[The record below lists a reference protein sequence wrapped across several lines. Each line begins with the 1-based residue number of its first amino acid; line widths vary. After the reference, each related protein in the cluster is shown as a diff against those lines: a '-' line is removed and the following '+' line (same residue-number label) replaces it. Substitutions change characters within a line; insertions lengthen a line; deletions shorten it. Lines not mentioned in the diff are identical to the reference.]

1 MVPEVAGSSPVF
13 HPKLE
18 ESRTPKVFGFRFFLN
33 AYSIS
38 LNSMR
43 GFLVA
48 FVSHAAVSLWAQ
60 DSLSYQPIYM
70 NANAIRSLQVQSG
83 SKIPR
88 LGLFGLSQPAA
99 ARFGWDRVQ
108 NDSAF
113 AFDAAK
119 TLWLDY
125 YCLFGDSL
133 SADWALVESPRE
145 VLRRKD
151 LKPWNLVPLQ
161 NAPLARQIQPL
172 AFGGSLRLPAIT
184 PDGPKAVA
192 AAVLPS
198 NLPSA
203 IKPSEIRI
211 IVRSGDNFGILQR
224 RHSGISLKELYAANR
239 GSDRI
244 YPGQVLIIRR

>member
-1 MVPEVAGSSPVF
+1 
-13 HPKLE
+13 
-18 ESRTPKVFGFRFFLN
+18 
-33 AYSIS
+33 
-38 LNSMR
+38 MR

-83 SKIPR
+83 SKVPR
-88 LGLFGLSQPAA
+88 LGPFGLSQPAA

-113 AFDAAK
+113 AFEAAK

-133 SADWALVESPRE
+133 SADWALIDSPRE
-145 VLRRKD
+145 VLKRKD
-151 LKPWNLVPLQ
+151 LKPWNRLPIQSVPRAQ
-161 NAPLARQIQPL
+161 PLPAL
-172 AFGGSLRLPAIT
+172 AFGGSLKLPAS
-184 PDGPKAVA
+184 A
-192 AAVLPS
+192 AEGTRESPVLPLAPAS
-198 NLPSA
+198 PV
-203 IKPSEIRI
+203 KPSEVRI
-211 IVRSGDNFGILQR
+211 TVRSGDNFGILQR
-224 RHSGISLKELYAANR
+224 RHPGISLKELYAANR

>member
-1 MVPEVAGSSPVF
+1 
-13 HPKLE
+13 
-18 ESRTPKVFGFRFFLN
+18 
-33 AYSIS
+33 
-38 LNSMR
+38 MR

-70 NANAIRSLQVQSG
+70 NATAIRSLQVQSG
-83 SKIPR
+83 SKVPR

-133 SADWALVESPRE
+133 SADWALVDSPRE
-145 VLRRKD
+145 VLRHKD
-151 LKPWNLVPLQ
+151 LKPWNLVPVQ
-161 NAPLARQIQPL
+161 NASSTKPLQAL
-172 AFGGSLRLPAIT
+172 AFGGSFMQPAIASEGSKEGVAT
-184 PDGPKAVA
+184 VLSPD
-192 AAVLPS
+192 
-198 NLPSA
+198 LPSA
-203 IKPSEIRI
+203 VKPSEIQI
-211 IVRSGDNFGILQR
+211 LVRSGDNFGILQR
-224 RHSGISLKELYAANR
+224 RHPGISLKELYQANK

>member
-1 MVPEVAGSSPVF
+1 
-13 HPKLE
+13 
-18 ESRTPKVFGFRFFLN
+18 
-33 AYSIS
+33 
-38 LNSMR
+38 MR

-60 DSLSYQPIYM
+60 DSISYQPIYM
-70 NANAIRSLQVQSG
+70 NSTAIRSLQVLSG
-83 SKIPR
+83 SKVPR

-113 AFDAAK
+113 AFEAAK

-133 SADWALVESPRE
+133 SADWALIDSPRE
-145 VLRRKD
+145 VLKRKD
-151 LKPWNLVPLQ
+151 LKPWNRVPIQ
-161 NAPLARQIQPL
+161 NAPRVQPLPAL
-172 AFGGSLRLPAIT
+172 AFGGSLKLPAS
-184 PDGPKAVA
+184 A
-192 AAVLPS
+192 AEGTRESPVLPLAPAS
-198 NLPSA
+198 PV
-203 IKPSEIRI
+203 KPSEVRI
-211 IVRSGDNFGILQR
+211 TVRSGDNFGILQR
-224 RHSGISLKELYAANR
+224 RHPGISLKELYAANR

>member
-1 MVPEVAGSSPVF
+1 
-13 HPKLE
+13 
-18 ESRTPKVFGFRFFLN
+18 
-33 AYSIS
+33 
-38 LNSMR
+38 MR

-60 DSLSYQPIYM
+60 DSIGYQPIYM
-70 NANAIRSLQVQSG
+70 NSNAIRSLQVQSG
-83 SKIPR
+83 SKVPR

-133 SADWALVESPRE
+133 SADWALIDSPRE
-145 VLRRKD
+145 VLKCKD
-151 LKPWNLVPLQ
+151 LKPWNRVPIQ
-161 NAPLARQIQPL
+161 YAPRAQPLPAL
-172 AFGGSLRLPAIT
+172 AFGGSLKLPAIV
-184 PDGPKAVA
+184 PDGTVGSPA
-192 AAVLPS
+192 LSP
-198 NLPSA
+198 NLPNV
-203 IKPSEIRI
+203 IKPSEVRI

-224 RHSGISLKELYAANR
+224 RHPGISLKELYGANR

>member
-1 MVPEVAGSSPVF
+1 
-13 HPKLE
+13 
-18 ESRTPKVFGFRFFLN
+18 
-33 AYSIS
+33 
-38 LNSMR
+38 MR

-60 DSLSYQPIYM
+60 DSISYQPIYM
-70 NANAIRSLQVQSG
+70 NSTAIRSLQVQSG
-83 SKIPR
+83 SKVPR

-113 AFDAAK
+113 AFEAAK

-133 SADWALVESPRE
+133 SADWALIDSPRE
-145 VLRRKD
+145 VLKCKD
-151 LKPWNLVPLQ
+151 LKPWNRVPIQ
-161 NAPLARQIQPL
+161 YAPRAQPL
-172 AFGGSLRLPAIT
+172 PAIAFGGSLKLPASAAE
-184 PDGPKAVA
+184 GPREST
-192 AAVLPS
+192 VLSLAPAS
-198 NLPSA
+198 PV
-203 IKPSEIRI
+203 KPSEVRI
-211 IVRSGDNFGILQR
+211 TVRSGDNFGILQR
-224 RHSGISLKELYAANR
+224 RHPGISLKELYAANR

>member
-1 MVPEVAGSSPVF
+1 
-13 HPKLE
+13 
-18 ESRTPKVFGFRFFLN
+18 
-33 AYSIS
+33 
-38 LNSMR
+38 MR

-83 SKIPR
+83 SKVPR
-88 LGLFGLSQPAA
+88 LGPFGLSQPAA

-133 SADWALVESPRE
+133 SADWALIDSPRE
-145 VLRRKD
+145 VLKCKD
-151 LKPWNLVPLQ
+151 LKPWNRVPIQ
-161 NAPLARQIQPL
+161 YAPRAQTLPAL
-172 AFGGSLRLPAIT
+172 AFGGSLKLPAIV
-184 PDGPKAVA
+184 PDGTVGSPA
-192 AAVLPS
+192 LSP
-198 NLPSA
+198 NLPNV
-203 IKPSEIRI
+203 IKPSEVRI

-224 RHSGISLKELYAANR
+224 RHPGISLKELYGANR

>member
-1 MVPEVAGSSPVF
+1 
-13 HPKLE
+13 
-18 ESRTPKVFGFRFFLN
+18 
-33 AYSIS
+33 
-38 LNSMR
+38 MR

-60 DSLSYQPIYM
+60 DSISYQPIYM
-70 NANAIRSLQVQSG
+70 NSTAIRSLQVLSG
-83 SKIPR
+83 SKVPR

-133 SADWALVESPRE
+133 SADWALIDSPRE
-145 VLRRKD
+145 VLKRKD
-151 LKPWNLVPLQ
+151 LKPWNRVPIQ
-161 NAPLARQIQPL
+161 SAPRPQPLPAL
-172 AFGGSLRLPAIT
+172 AFGGSLKLPAIAAE
-184 PDGPKAVA
+184 GPREST
-192 AAVLPS
+192 VLSLAPAS
-198 NLPSA
+198 PV
-203 IKPSEIRI
+203 KPSEVRI
-211 IVRSGDNFGILQR
+211 TVRSGDNFGILQR
-224 RHSGISLKELYAANR
+224 RHPGISLKELYAANR

-244 YPGQVLIIRR
+244 YPSQVLIIRR

>member
-1 MVPEVAGSSPVF
+1 
-13 HPKLE
+13 
-18 ESRTPKVFGFRFFLN
+18 
-33 AYSIS
+33 
-38 LNSMR
+38 MR

-83 SKIPR
+83 SKVPR

-113 AFDAAK
+113 AFEAAK

-133 SADWALVESPRE
+133 SADWALIDSPRE
-145 VLRRKD
+145 VLKCKD
-151 LKPWNLVPLQ
+151 LKPWNRVPIQ
-161 NAPLARQIQPL
+161 YAPRAQPLPAL
-172 AFGGSLRLPAIT
+172 AFGGSLKLPAS
-184 PDGPKAVA
+184 A
-192 AAVLPS
+192 AEGSRESPVLPLAPAS
-198 NLPSA
+198 PV
-203 IKPSEIRI
+203 KPSEVRI
-211 IVRSGDNFGILQR
+211 TVRSGDNFGILQR
-224 RHSGISLKELYAANR
+224 RHPGISLKELYAANR

>member
-1 MVPEVAGSSPVF
+1 
-13 HPKLE
+13 
-18 ESRTPKVFGFRFFLN
+18 
-33 AYSIS
+33 
-38 LNSMR
+38 MR

-60 DSLSYQPIYM
+60 DSISYQPIYM
-70 NANAIRSLQVQSG
+70 NSTAIRSLQVLSG
-83 SKIPR
+83 SKVPR

-133 SADWALVESPRE
+133 SADWALVDSPRE
-145 VLRRKD
+145 VLKCKD
-151 LKPWNLVPLQ
+151 LKPWNRVPIQ
-161 NAPLARQIQPL
+161 SAPRPQPLPAL
-172 AFGGSLRLPAIT
+172 AFGGSLKLPASAAE
-184 PDGPKAVA
+184 GPREST
-192 AAVLPS
+192 VLSLAPAS
-198 NLPSA
+198 PV
-203 IKPSEIRI
+203 KPSEVRI
-211 IVRSGDNFGILQR
+211 TVRSGDNFGILQR
-224 RHSGISLKELYAANR
+224 RHPGISLKELYAANR

>member
-1 MVPEVAGSSPVF
+1 
-13 HPKLE
+13 
-18 ESRTPKVFGFRFFLN
+18 
-33 AYSIS
+33 
-38 LNSMR
+38 MR

-70 NANAIRSLQVQSG
+70 NATALRSLQVQSG
-83 SKIPR
+83 SKVPR

-133 SADWALVESPRE
+133 SADWALVDSPRE
-145 VLRRKD
+145 VLKRKD
-151 LKPWNLVPLQ
+151 LKPWNLVAMH
-161 NAPLARQIQPL
+161 NAPRAQPLPAL
-172 AFGGSLRLPAIT
+172 AFGSSSKLPASAAE
-184 PDGPKAVA
+184 GPRESP
-192 AAVLPS
+192 VLSLAPAS
-198 NLPSA
+198 PV
-203 IKPSEIRI
+203 KPSEVRI
-211 IVRSGDNFGILQR
+211 TVRSGDNFGILLR
-224 RHSGISLKELYAANR
+224 RHPGISLKELYQANK

>member
-1 MVPEVAGSSPVF
+1 
-13 HPKLE
+13 
-18 ESRTPKVFGFRFFLN
+18 
-33 AYSIS
+33 
-38 LNSMR
+38 MR

-83 SKIPR
+83 SKVPR

-133 SADWALVESPRE
+133 SADWALVDSPRE
-145 VLRRKD
+145 VLKCKD
-151 LKPWNLVPLQ
+151 LKPWNRVPIQ
-161 NAPLARQIQPL
+161 SAPRPQPLPAL
-172 AFGGSLRLPAIT
+172 AFGGSLKLPASAAE
-184 PDGPKAVA
+184 GPREST
-192 AAVLPS
+192 VLSLAPAS
-198 NLPSA
+198 PV
-203 IKPSEIRI
+203 KPSEVRI
-211 IVRSGDNFGILQR
+211 TVRSGDNFGILQR
-224 RHSGISLKELYAANR
+224 RHPGISLKELYAANR

>member
-1 MVPEVAGSSPVF
+1 
-13 HPKLE
+13 
-18 ESRTPKVFGFRFFLN
+18 
-33 AYSIS
+33 
-38 LNSMR
+38 MR

-83 SKIPR
+83 SKVPR

-133 SADWALVESPRE
+133 SADWALIDSPRE
-145 VLRRKD
+145 VLKRKD
-151 LKPWNLVPLQ
+151 LKPWNRLPIQSVPRAQ
-161 NAPLARQIQPL
+161 PLPAL
-172 AFGGSLRLPAIT
+172 AFGGSLKLSASAAEAPRESPVLSLAPASPVKPTEVRIT
-184 PDGPKAVA
+184 
-192 AAVLPS
+192 
-198 NLPSA
+198 
-203 IKPSEIRI
+203 
-211 IVRSGDNFGILQR
+211 VRSGDNFGILQR
-224 RHSGISLKELYAANR
+224 RHPGISLKELYAANR

>member
-1 MVPEVAGSSPVF
+1 
-13 HPKLE
+13 
-18 ESRTPKVFGFRFFLN
+18 
-33 AYSIS
+33 
-38 LNSMR
+38 MR

-70 NANAIRSLQVQSG
+70 NATALRSLQVQSG
-83 SKIPR
+83 SKVPR

-133 SADWALVESPRE
+133 SADWALVDSPRE
-145 VLRRKD
+145 VLKRKD
-151 LKPWNLVPLQ
+151 LKPWNLVPVQ
-161 NAPLARQIQPL
+161 NAPRAQPL
-172 AFGGSLRLPAIT
+172 PALALGGSLKLPAS
-184 PDGPKAVA
+184 A
-192 AAVLPS
+192 AEAPGESPVLSLAPAS
-198 NLPSA
+198 PV
-203 IKPSEIRI
+203 KPSELRI

-224 RHSGISLKELYAANR
+224 RHPGISLKELYQANK

>member
-1 MVPEVAGSSPVF
+1 M
-13 HPKLE
+13 
-18 ESRTPKVFGFRFFLN
+18 
-33 AYSIS
+33 
-38 LNSMR
+38 NSMR

-60 DSLSYQPIYM
+60 DSISYQPIYM
-70 NANAIRSLQVQSG
+70 NSTAIRSLQVLSG
-83 SKIPR
+83 SKVPR

-133 SADWALVESPRE
+133 SADWALIDSPRE
-145 VLRRKD
+145 VLKCKD
-151 LKPWNLVPLQ
+151 LKPWNRVPIQ
-161 NAPLARQIQPL
+161 SAPRPQPLPAL
-172 AFGGSLRLPAIT
+172 AFGGSLKLPASAAE
-184 PDGPKAVA
+184 GPREST
-192 AAVLPS
+192 VLSLAPAS
-198 NLPSA
+198 PV
-203 IKPSEIRI
+203 KPSEVRI
-211 IVRSGDNFGILQR
+211 TVRSGDNFGILQR
-224 RHSGISLKELYAANR
+224 RHPGISLKELYAANR

>member
-1 MVPEVAGSSPVF
+1 
-13 HPKLE
+13 
-18 ESRTPKVFGFRFFLN
+18 
-33 AYSIS
+33 
-38 LNSMR
+38 MR

-83 SKIPR
+83 SKVPR

-113 AFDAAK
+113 AFEAAK

-133 SADWALVESPRE
+133 SADWALIDSPRE
-145 VLRRKD
+145 VLKRKD
-151 LKPWNLVPLQ
+151 LKPWNRVPIQ
-161 NAPLARQIQPL
+161 SVPRAQPLPAL
-172 AFGGSLRLPAIT
+172 AFGGSLKLPAS
-184 PDGPKAVA
+184 A
-192 AAVLPS
+192 AEAPRESPVLSLAPAS
-198 NLPSA
+198 PV
-203 IKPSEIRI
+203 KPSEVRI
-211 IVRSGDNFGILQR
+211 TVRSGDNFGILQR
-224 RHSGISLKELYAANR
+224 RHPGISLKELYAANR

>member
-1 MVPEVAGSSPVF
+1 
-13 HPKLE
+13 
-18 ESRTPKVFGFRFFLN
+18 
-33 AYSIS
+33 
-38 LNSMR
+38 MR

-83 SKIPR
+83 SKVPR

-113 AFDAAK
+113 AFEAAK

-133 SADWALVESPRE
+133 SADWALIDSPRE
-145 VLRRKD
+145 VLKCKD
-151 LKPWNLVPLQ
+151 LKPWNRVPIQ
-161 NAPLARQIQPL
+161 SAPRAQPLPAL
-172 AFGGSLRLPAIT
+172 AFGGSLKLPAS
-184 PDGPKAVA
+184 A
-192 AAVLPS
+192 AEGSRESTVLSLAPAS
-198 NLPSA
+198 PV
-203 IKPSEIRI
+203 KPSEVRI
-211 IVRSGDNFGILQR
+211 TVRSGDNFGILQR
-224 RHSGISLKELYAANR
+224 RHPGISLKELYAANR

>member
-1 MVPEVAGSSPVF
+1 
-13 HPKLE
+13 
-18 ESRTPKVFGFRFFLN
+18 
-33 AYSIS
+33 
-38 LNSMR
+38 MR

-60 DSLSYQPIYM
+60 DSLSYQPVYM

-83 SKIPR
+83 SKVPR

-113 AFDAAK
+113 AFEAAK

-133 SADWALVESPRE
+133 SADWALIDSPRE
-145 VLRRKD
+145 VLKRKD
-151 LKPWNLVPLQ
+151 LKPWNRVPIQ
-161 NAPLARQIQPL
+161 NAPRVQPLPAL
-172 AFGGSLRLPAIT
+172 AFGGSLKLPAS
-184 PDGPKAVA
+184 A
-192 AAVLPS
+192 AEGTRESPVLPLAPAS
-198 NLPSA
+198 PV
-203 IKPSEIRI
+203 KPSEVRI
-211 IVRSGDNFGILQR
+211 TVRSGDNFGILQR
-224 RHSGISLKELYAANR
+224 RHPGISLKELYAANR

>member
-1 MVPEVAGSSPVF
+1 
-13 HPKLE
+13 
-18 ESRTPKVFGFRFFLN
+18 
-33 AYSIS
+33 
-38 LNSMR
+38 MR

-60 DSLSYQPIYM
+60 DSISYQPIYM
-70 NANAIRSLQVQSG
+70 NATAIRSLQGQSG
-83 SKIPR
+83 SKVPR

-145 VLRRKD
+145 VLKRKD
-151 LKPWNLVPLQ
+151 LKPWNLMPRQ
-161 NAPLARQIQPL
+161 NSPLAKPLPPL
-172 AFGGSLRLPAIT
+172 AFGGNLMLPAIAS
-184 PDGPKAVA
+184 DGPKESTPA
-192 AAVLPS
+192 ALPQD
-198 NLPSA
+198 PPKE
-203 IKPSEIRI
+203 IKSTELSIL
-211 IVRSGDNFGILQR
+211 VRSGDNFGILQR
-224 RHSGISLKELYAANR
+224 RHPGISLKELYAANR

-244 YPGQVLIIRR
+244 YPGQVLKIRR

>member
-1 MVPEVAGSSPVF
+1 
-13 HPKLE
+13 
-18 ESRTPKVFGFRFFLN
+18 
-33 AYSIS
+33 
-38 LNSMR
+38 MR

-70 NANAIRSLQVQSG
+70 NATAIRSLQVQSG
-83 SKIPR
+83 SKVPR

-133 SADWALVESPRE
+133 SADWALVDSPRE

-151 LKPWNLVPLQ
+151 LKPWNLVAVQ
-161 NAPLARQIQPL
+161 NAPLVKPLQAL
-172 AFGGSLRLPAIT
+172 AFGGSLKLPAIAAE
-184 PDGPKAVA
+184 GPKEGTAV
-192 AAVLPS
+192 VLPPAPVS
-198 NLPSA
+198 PV
-203 IKPSEIRI
+203 KPSEVRVT
-211 IVRSGDNFGILQR
+211 VRSGDNFGILLR
-224 RHSGISLKELYAANR
+224 RHPGISLKELYAANR

-244 YPGQVLIIRR
+244 YPGQVLKIRR

>member
-60 DSLSYQPIYM
+60 DSLSYQPVYM

-83 SKIPR
+83 SKVPR
-88 LGLFGLSQPAA
+88 LGPFGLSQPAA

-133 SADWALVESPRE
+133 SADWALIDSPRE
-145 VLRRKD
+145 VLKCKD
-151 LKPWNLVPLQ
+151 LKPWNRVPIQ
-161 NAPLARQIQPL
+161 YAPREQPLPAL
-172 AFGGSLRLPAIT
+172 AFGGSLKLPASAAE
-184 PDGPKAVA
+184 GPKAAV
-192 AAVLPS
+192 AAVLPPD
-198 NLPSA
+198 LPNVV
-203 IKPSEIRI
+203 KPSEVRI
-211 IVRSGDNFGILQR
+211 TVRSGDNFGILQR
-224 RHSGISLKELYAANR
+224 RHPGISLKELYGANR

>member
-1 MVPEVAGSSPVF
+1 
-13 HPKLE
+13 
-18 ESRTPKVFGFRFFLN
+18 
-33 AYSIS
+33 
-38 LNSMR
+38 MR

-83 SKIPR
+83 SKVPR

-133 SADWALVESPRE
+133 SADWALIDSPRE
-145 VLRRKD
+145 VLKRKD
-151 LKPWNLVPLQ
+151 LKPWNRLPIQSVPRAQ
-161 NAPLARQIQPL
+161 PLPAL
-172 AFGGSLRLPAIT
+172 AFGGSLKLSASAAEAPRESPVLSLAPASPVKPTEVRIT
-184 PDGPKAVA
+184 
-192 AAVLPS
+192 
-198 NLPSA
+198 
-203 IKPSEIRI
+203 
-211 IVRSGDNFGILQR
+211 VRSGDNFGILQR
-224 RHSGISLKELYAANR
+224 RHPGISLKELYVANR

>member
-1 MVPEVAGSSPVF
+1 
-13 HPKLE
+13 
-18 ESRTPKVFGFRFFLN
+18 
-33 AYSIS
+33 
-38 LNSMR
+38 MR

-70 NANAIRSLQVQSG
+70 NATAIRSLQVQSG
-83 SKIPR
+83 SRVPR

-113 AFDAAK
+113 AFEAAK

-133 SADWALVESPRE
+133 SADWALVDSPRE
-145 VLRRKD
+145 VLKCKD
-151 LKPWNLVPLQ
+151 LKPWNRVPIQ
-161 NAPLARQIQPL
+161 SAPRPQPLPAL
-172 AFGGSLRLPAIT
+172 AFGGSLKLPASAAE
-184 PDGPKAVA
+184 GPREST
-192 AAVLPS
+192 VLSLAPAS
-198 NLPSA
+198 PV
-203 IKPSEIRI
+203 KPSEVRI
-211 IVRSGDNFGILQR
+211 TVRSGDNFGILQR
-224 RHSGISLKELYAANR
+224 RHPGISLKELYAANR

>member
-1 MVPEVAGSSPVF
+1 
-13 HPKLE
+13 
-18 ESRTPKVFGFRFFLN
+18 
-33 AYSIS
+33 
-38 LNSMR
+38 MR

-70 NANAIRSLQVQSG
+70 NATAIRSLQVQSG
-83 SKIPR
+83 SKVPR

-145 VLRRKD
+145 VLKRKE
-151 LKPWNLVPLQ
+151 LKPWNLIPTQ
-161 NAPLARQIQPL
+161 NAPRAQPMPAL
-172 AFGGSLRLPAIT
+172 AFGDSLQLPAI
-184 PDGPKAVA
+184 A
-192 AAVLPS
+192 AEVSRESLVLPPD
-198 NLPSA
+198 LPNVV
-203 IKPSEIRI
+203 KPSEVRI
-211 IVRSGDNFGILQR
+211 TVRSGDNFGILQR
-224 RHSGISLKELYAANR
+224 RHPGISLKELYAANR

>member
-1 MVPEVAGSSPVF
+1 
-13 HPKLE
+13 
-18 ESRTPKVFGFRFFLN
+18 
-33 AYSIS
+33 
-38 LNSMR
+38 MR

-145 VLRRKD
+145 VLRRKA
-151 LKPWNLVPLQ
+151 LKPWNLIPMQ

-172 AFGGSLRLPAIT
+172 AFGGSLSLPAIA
-184 PDGPKAVA
+184 PEGPKAGA

-198 NLPSA
+198 DLPSA
-203 IKPSEIRI
+203 IKPIEIRI

-224 RHSGISLKELYAANR
+224 RHPGINLKELYGANR

>member
-1 MVPEVAGSSPVF
+1 
-13 HPKLE
+13 
-18 ESRTPKVFGFRFFLN
+18 
-33 AYSIS
+33 
-38 LNSMR
+38 MR

-60 DSLSYQPIYM
+60 DSLSYQPVYM

-83 SKIPR
+83 SKVPR

-113 AFDAAK
+113 AFEAAK

-133 SADWALVESPRE
+133 SADWALIDSPRE
-145 VLRRKD
+145 VLKRKD
-151 LKPWNLVPLQ
+151 LKPWNRLPIQ
-161 NAPLARQIQPL
+161 GAPRAQPL
-172 AFGGSLRLPAIT
+172 PALTFGGSLKLPASAAE
-184 PDGPKAVA
+184 GPRESP
-192 AAVLPS
+192 VLPLAPAS
-198 NLPSA
+198 PV
-203 IKPSEIRI
+203 KPSEVRI
-211 IVRSGDNFGILQR
+211 TVRSGDNFGILQR
-224 RHSGISLKELYAANR
+224 RHPGISLKELYAANR

>member
-1 MVPEVAGSSPVF
+1 
-13 HPKLE
+13 
-18 ESRTPKVFGFRFFLN
+18 
-33 AYSIS
+33 
-38 LNSMR
+38 MR

-60 DSLSYQPIYM
+60 DSIGYQPIYM
-70 NANAIRSLQVQSG
+70 NSNAIRSLQVQSG
-83 SKIPR
+83 SKVPR

-133 SADWALVESPRE
+133 AADWALVDSPRE

-151 LKPWNLVPLQ
+151 LKPWNLIPMQ
-161 NAPLARQIQPL
+161 NAPRTQPLLPL
-172 AFGGSLRLPAIT
+172 AFGGSLRLPAIV
-184 PDGPKAVA
+184 PDGTVGSPA
-192 AAVLPS
+192 LSP
-198 NLPSA
+198 NLPNV

-224 RHSGISLKELYAANR
+224 RHPGINLKELYGANR

>member
-1 MVPEVAGSSPVF
+1 
-13 HPKLE
+13 
-18 ESRTPKVFGFRFFLN
+18 
-33 AYSIS
+33 
-38 LNSMR
+38 MR

-60 DSLSYQPIYM
+60 DSIGYQPIYM
-70 NANAIRSLQVQSG
+70 NSNAIRSLQVQSG
-83 SKIPR
+83 SKVPR
-88 LGLFGLSQPAA
+88 LGPFGLSQPAA

-133 SADWALVESPRE
+133 SADWALIDSPRE
-145 VLRRKD
+145 VLKCKD
-151 LKPWNLVPLQ
+151 LKPWNRVPIQ
-161 NAPLARQIQPL
+161 YAPRAQPLPAL
-172 AFGGSLRLPAIT
+172 AFGGSLKLPAIV
-184 PDGPKAVA
+184 PDGTVGSPALSPD
-192 AAVLPS
+192 LP
-198 NLPSA
+198 NVV
-203 IKPSEIRI
+203 KPSEVRI

-224 RHSGISLKELYAANR
+224 RHPGISLKELYGANR

>member
-1 MVPEVAGSSPVF
+1 
-13 HPKLE
+13 
-18 ESRTPKVFGFRFFLN
+18 
-33 AYSIS
+33 
-38 LNSMR
+38 MR

-60 DSLSYQPIYM
+60 DSISYQPIYM

-83 SKIPR
+83 SKVPR

-133 SADWALVESPRE
+133 SADWALIDSPRE
-145 VLRRKD
+145 VLKRKD
-151 LKPWNLVPLQ
+151 LKPWNRVPIQ
-161 NAPLARQIQPL
+161 NVPRVLPLPAL
-172 AFGGSLRLPAIT
+172 AFGGSLKLPASAAE
-184 PDGPKAVA
+184 GPREST
-192 AAVLPS
+192 VLSLAPAS
-198 NLPSA
+198 PV
-203 IKPSEIRI
+203 KPSEVRI
-211 IVRSGDNFGILQR
+211 TVRSGDNFGILQR
-224 RHSGISLKELYAANR
+224 RHPGISLKELYAANR

>member
-1 MVPEVAGSSPVF
+1 
-13 HPKLE
+13 
-18 ESRTPKVFGFRFFLN
+18 
-33 AYSIS
+33 
-38 LNSMR
+38 MR
-43 GFLVA
+43 GITVA

-70 NANAIRSLQVQSG
+70 NASAIRSLQVQSG
-83 SKIPR
+83 SKVPR

-145 VLRRKD
+145 VLKCKD
-151 LKPWNLVPLQ
+151 LKPWNLVPMQ
-161 NAPLARQIQPL
+161 NAPRAQPLPPL
-172 AFGGSLRLPAIT
+172 AFGGSLRLPAIA
-184 PDGPKAVA
+184 PEGPGGSPALSTDLTNV
-192 AAVLPS
+192 
-198 NLPSA
+198 
-203 IKPSEIRI
+203 IKPSEVRI

-224 RHSGISLKELYAANR
+224 RHPGISLKELYGANR

>member
-1 MVPEVAGSSPVF
+1 
-13 HPKLE
+13 
-18 ESRTPKVFGFRFFLN
+18 
-33 AYSIS
+33 
-38 LNSMR
+38 MR
-43 GFLVA
+43 GITVA

-70 NANAIRSLQVQSG
+70 NASAIRSLQVQSG
-83 SKIPR
+83 SKVPR

-145 VLRRKD
+145 VLKCKD
-151 LKPWNLVPLQ
+151 LKPWNLVPMQ
-161 NAPLARQIQPL
+161 NAPRAQPLPPL
-172 AFGGSLRLPAIT
+172 AFGGSLRLPAIA
-184 PDGPKAVA
+184 PEGPGGSPALSTD
-192 AAVLPS
+192 LP
-198 NLPSA
+198 NV
-203 IKPSEIRI
+203 IKPSEVRI

-224 RHSGISLKELYAANR
+224 RHPGISLKELYGANR

>member
-1 MVPEVAGSSPVF
+1 
-13 HPKLE
+13 
-18 ESRTPKVFGFRFFLN
+18 
-33 AYSIS
+33 
-38 LNSMR
+38 MR

-60 DSLSYQPIYM
+60 DSLSYHPIYM
-70 NANAIRSLQVQSG
+70 NASAIRSLQVQSG
-83 SKIPR
+83 SRVPR
-88 LGLFGLSQPAA
+88 LGPFGLSQPAA

-133 SADWALVESPRE
+133 SADWALVDSPRE

-151 LKPWNLVPLQ
+151 LKPWNLVPVQ
-161 NAPLARQIQPL
+161 NAPRAQPLPAL
-172 AFGGSLRLPAIT
+172 AFGGSFMQPAIASK
-184 PDGPKAVA
+184 GPNEGV
-192 AAVLPS
+192 AAVLPPD
-198 NLPSA
+198 LPSTV
-203 IKPSEIRI
+203 KPSEIQI
-211 IVRSGDNFGILQR
+211 SVRSGDNFGILQR
-224 RHSGISLKELYAANR
+224 RHPGITLKELYQANK

-244 YPGQVLIIRR
+244 YPGQVLKIRR

>member
-1 MVPEVAGSSPVF
+1 VVPEVAGSNPVF
-13 HPKLE
+13 HPQKTAKLN
-18 ESRTPKVFGFRFFLN
+18 SRGFGFRFFLN
-33 AYSIS
+33 AYSIP
-38 LNSMR
+38 LNLMR
-43 GFLVA
+43 GITVA
-48 FVSHAAVSLWAQ
+48 FVSQAAVSLWAQ

-70 NANAIRSLQVQSG
+70 NATAIRSLQIQSG
-83 SKIPR
+83 SKVPR

-145 VLRRKD
+145 VLKRKE
-151 LKPWNLVPLQ
+151 LKPWNLVPMQ
-161 NAPLARQIQPL
+161 NDPPAKPSPPL
-172 AFGGSLRLPAIT
+172 AFGGSLRLPASAAE
-184 PDGPKAVA
+184 GPKEAVV
-192 AAVLPS
+192 AVLPQDPQ
-198 NLPSA
+198 NE
-203 IKPSEIRI
+203 IKPTEIQI
-211 IVRSGDNFGILQR
+211 LVRSGDNFGILIR
-224 RHSGISLKELYAANR
+224 RHPGISLKELYGANR

-244 YPGQVLIIRR
+244 YPGQVLKIRR

>member
-1 MVPEVAGSSPVF
+1 
-13 HPKLE
+13 
-18 ESRTPKVFGFRFFLN
+18 
-33 AYSIS
+33 
-38 LNSMR
+38 MR

-83 SKIPR
+83 SKVPR

-133 SADWALVESPRE
+133 SADWALIDSPRE
-145 VLRRKD
+145 VLKRKD
-151 LKPWNLVPLQ
+151 LKPWNRLPIQSVPRAQ
-161 NAPLARQIQPL
+161 PLPAL
-172 AFGGSLRLPAIT
+172 AFGGSLRLPAS
-184 PDGPKAVA
+184 A
-192 AAVLPS
+192 AEASRESPVLSLAPAS
-198 NLPSA
+198 PV
-203 IKPSEIRI
+203 KPSEVRI
-211 IVRSGDNFGILQR
+211 TVRSGDNFGILQR
-224 RHSGISLKELYAANR
+224 RHPGISLKELYAANR

>member
-1 MVPEVAGSSPVF
+1 
-13 HPKLE
+13 
-18 ESRTPKVFGFRFFLN
+18 
-33 AYSIS
+33 
-38 LNSMR
+38 MR

-83 SKIPR
+83 SKVPR

-133 SADWALVESPRE
+133 SADWALIDSPRE
-145 VLRRKD
+145 VLKCKD
-151 LKPWNLVPLQ
+151 LKPWNRVPIQ
-161 NAPLARQIQPL
+161 NTPRVQPLPAL
-172 AFGGSLRLPAIT
+172 AFGGSLKLPASAAE
-184 PDGPKAVA
+184 GPREST
-192 AAVLPS
+192 VLSLAPAS
-198 NLPSA
+198 PV
-203 IKPSEIRI
+203 KPSEVRI
-211 IVRSGDNFGILQR
+211 TVRSGDNFGILQR
-224 RHSGISLKELYAANR
+224 RHPGISLKELYAANR

>member
-1 MVPEVAGSSPVF
+1 
-13 HPKLE
+13 
-18 ESRTPKVFGFRFFLN
+18 
-33 AYSIS
+33 
-38 LNSMR
+38 MR

-48 FVSHAAVSLWAQ
+48 LVSHAAVSLWAQ
-60 DSLSYQPIYM
+60 DSLSYQPVYM

-83 SKIPR
+83 SKVPR

-113 AFDAAK
+113 AFEAAK

-133 SADWALVESPRE
+133 SADWALIDSPRE
-145 VLRRKD
+145 VLKRKD
-151 LKPWNLVPLQ
+151 LKPWNRVPIQ
-161 NAPLARQIQPL
+161 NAPRVQPLPAL
-172 AFGGSLRLPAIT
+172 AFGGSLKLPAS
-184 PDGPKAVA
+184 
-192 AAVLPS
+192 AAVGTRESPVLPLAPAS
-198 NLPSA
+198 PV
-203 IKPSEIRI
+203 KPSEVRI
-211 IVRSGDNFGILQR
+211 TVRSGDNFGILQR
-224 RHSGISLKELYAANR
+224 RHPGISLKELYAANR

>member
-1 MVPEVAGSSPVF
+1 
-13 HPKLE
+13 
-18 ESRTPKVFGFRFFLN
+18 
-33 AYSIS
+33 
-38 LNSMR
+38 MR

-60 DSLSYQPIYM
+60 DSISYQPIYM
-70 NANAIRSLQVQSG
+70 NSTAIRSLQVLSG
-83 SKIPR
+83 SKVPR

-133 SADWALVESPRE
+133 SADWALIDSPRE
-145 VLRRKD
+145 VLKRKD
-151 LKPWNLVPLQ
+151 LKPWNRVPIQ
-161 NAPLARQIQPL
+161 NAPRVQPLPAL
-172 AFGGSLRLPAIT
+172 AFGGSLKLPAS
-184 PDGPKAVA
+184 A
-192 AAVLPS
+192 AEGTRESPVLPLAPAS
-198 NLPSA
+198 TV
-203 IKPSEIRI
+203 KPSEVRI
-211 IVRSGDNFGILQR
+211 TVRSGDNFGILQR
-224 RHSGISLKELYAANR
+224 RHPGISLKELYAANR

>member
-1 MVPEVAGSSPVF
+1 
-13 HPKLE
+13 
-18 ESRTPKVFGFRFFLN
+18 
-33 AYSIS
+33 
-38 LNSMR
+38 MR

-60 DSLSYQPIYM
+60 DSLSYQPVYM

-83 SKIPR
+83 SKVPR

-113 AFDAAK
+113 AFEAAK

-133 SADWALVESPRE
+133 SADWALIDSPRE
-145 VLRRKD
+145 VLKRKD
-151 LKPWNLVPLQ
+151 LKPWNRVPIQ
-161 NAPLARQIQPL
+161 NAPQVQPLPAL
-172 AFGGSLRLPAIT
+172 AFGGSLKLPAI
-184 PDGPKAVA
+184 A
-192 AAVLPS
+192 AEGTRESPVLPLAPES
-198 NLPSA
+198 PV
-203 IKPSEIRI
+203 KPSEVRI
-211 IVRSGDNFGILQR
+211 TVRSGDNFGILQR
-224 RHSGISLKELYAANR
+224 RHPGISLKELYAANR

>member
-1 MVPEVAGSSPVF
+1 
-13 HPKLE
+13 
-18 ESRTPKVFGFRFFLN
+18 
-33 AYSIS
+33 
-38 LNSMR
+38 MR

-60 DSLSYQPIYM
+60 DSLSYQPVYM

-83 SKIPR
+83 SKVPR

-133 SADWALVESPRE
+133 SADWALIDSPRE
-145 VLRRKD
+145 VLKCKD
-151 LKPWNLVPLQ
+151 LKPWNRVPIQ
-161 NAPLARQIQPL
+161 NAPRAQPLPAL
-172 AFGGSLRLPAIT
+172 AFGGSLKLPAIA
-184 PDGPKAVA
+184 PESPRESP
-192 AAVLPS
+192 VLPLAPAS
-198 NLPSA
+198 PV
-203 IKPSEIRI
+203 KPSEVRI
-211 IVRSGDNFGILQR
+211 TVRSGDNFGILQR
-224 RHSGISLKELYAANR
+224 RHPGISLKELYSANR